1 MELIRQRTQLG
12 KNWRMFRKDKA
23 GGLALLVIL
32 IFLFAALFA
41 SQLAPYPEQ
50 GNGESNMTN
59 TLAAPSS
66 DNLFG
71 TDRQGRDILS
81 RCLFGLQTSL
91 KVAFIVTLLGFVIGV
106 PLGAIAGFFG
116 GLVDEI
122 IMRITD
128 IFLSF
133 PALQLAIALV
143 AVLGPSLENAIL
155 ALAISW
161 WPWYARIA
169 RSSTLSLKNSLFI
182 DAARV
187 MGVTKMTIIFRHIL
201 PNILTPVIV
210 QVSVDMGTVIL
221 AAASLSFLGLGSQP
235 PAADLGQMISEG
247 RGYILNQWWYSTFP
261 GLLILLL
268 VMSFNIFGD
277 ALRDLLDPKSNGR
290 SA

>member
-1 MELIRQRTQLG
+1 MEIIRQKTVLR
-12 KNWRMFRKDKA
+12 KNWRNFRKDKA
-23 GGLALLVIL
+23 GALALLVIL
-32 IFLFAALFA
+32 IFLLAALFA
-41 SQLAPYPEQ
+41 ADLAPYPEQ
-50 GNGESNMTN
+50 GRGESNIAN
-59 TLAAPSS
+59 TLSAPSS

-91 KVAFIVTLLGFVIGV
+91 KVALFVTFFGFIIGV

-116 GLVDEI
+116 GLLDEI

-133 PALQLAIALV
+133 PALLLAIALV

-169 RSSTLSLKNSLFI
+169 RSSTISIKNSLFI

-187 MGVTKMTIIFRHIL
+187 MGVRKMTIIFRHIL

-221 AAASLSFLGLGSQP
+221 SAASLSFLGLGSQP
-235 PAADLGQMISEG
+235 PEADLGQMVSEG
-247 RGYILNQWWYSTFP
+247 RSYILNQWWYSTFP

-277 ALRDLLDPKSNGR
+277 ALRDLLDPKSKGR
-290 SA
+290 ST

>member
-1 MELIRQRTQLG
+1 METIRPRSALS
-12 KNWRMFRKDKA
+12 KNMRLFRKDIA
-23 GGLALLVIL
+23 GVLALVVIL
-32 IFLFAALFA
+32 LFLLAALFA
-41 SQLAPYPEQ
+41 HQLAPYPEQ
-50 GNGESNMTN
+50 GKGESNITN
-59 TLAAPSS
+59 TLSAPSS
-66 DNLFG
+66 ENLFG

-91 KVAFIVTLLGFVIGV
+91 FAALFVTFLAFAIGV

-116 GLVDEI
+116 GVLDEI

-133 PALQLAIALV
+133 PALLLAIALV

-155 ALAISW
+155 ALAVSW

-169 RSSTLSLKNSLFI
+169 RSSTISLKNSLFI

-187 MGVTKMTIIFRHIL
+187 MGVSKMTIIFRHIV
-201 PNILTPVIV
+201 PNILTPIIV

-221 AAASLSFLGLGSQP
+221 ATASLSFLGLGSQP
-235 PAADLGQMISEG
+235 PTADLGQMVSEG

-261 GLLILLL
+261 GLLVLLL
-268 VMSFNIFGD
+268 VMAFNILGD
-277 ALRDLLDPKSNGR
+277 ALQDLLDPKSKGR
-290 SA
+290 ST